1 VAALYMGNPMR
12 QTAADCL
19 CALGGDKKNI
29 LARSLVDALCFT
41 GKGLFCVCVYAH
53 AYEIV

>member
-1 VAALYMGNPMR
+1 MGNPMR